1 MNLFGVGPIEIIVV
15 LIVILA
21 LFGPDK
27 LPELAKKIGGA
38 SREIREG
45 LNSINEQMN
54 SALET
59 SMNLEKAQM
68 LKPTATTETPA
79 NAIDAPA
86 ATETSANADNATA
99 ATETSANANSATAA
113 TETPANADSVT
124 AATETSANAD
134 SATAMPQVNASAP
147 AAPASA
153 VETTDSDTQSAPS

>member
-68 LKPTATTETPA
+68 LKPTAATEEPA
-79 NAIDAPA
+79 NADDA
-86 ATETSANADNATA
+86 T
-99 ATETSANANSATAA
+99 A
-113 TETPANADSVT
+113 TETPANVDN
-124 AATETSANAD
+124 AAASSPVNTSALIA
-134 SATAMPQVNASAP
+134 QAS
-147 AAPASA
+147 S
-153 VETTDSDTQSAPS
+153 VETTDSDIQSASS

>member
-59 SMNLEKAQM
+59 SMNLEKTQM
-68 LKPTATTETPA
+68 LKPTAATEEPANADDATATETP
-79 NAIDAPA
+79 
-86 ATETSANADNATA
+86 TNADDAT
-99 ATETSANANSATAA
+99 A
-113 TETPANADSVT
+113 TETPANADN
-124 AATETSANAD
+124 AAAS
-134 SATAMPQVNASAP
+134 SPVNASALI
-147 AAPASA
+147 AQASS
-153 VETTDSDTQSAPS
+153 VETTDSDIQSASS

>member
-68 LKPTATTETPA
+68 LKPTAATEEPA
-79 NAIDAPA
+79 NADDAT
-86 ATETSANADNATA
+86 ATEAPTNADNAA
-99 ATETSANANSATAA
+99 ASS
-113 TETPANADSVT
+113 P
-124 AATETSANAD
+124 
-134 SATAMPQVNASAP
+134 VNASALI
-147 AAPASA
+147 AQASS
-153 VETTDSDTQSAPS
+153 VETTDSDIQSASS

>member
-86 ATETSANADNATA
+86 ATETSANAD
-99 ATETSANANSATAA
+99 
-113 TETPANADSVT
+113 
-124 AATETSANAD
+124 

-147 AAPASA
+147 GAQAPSA
-153 VETTDSDTQSAPS
+153 ETTDSDTQSAPS